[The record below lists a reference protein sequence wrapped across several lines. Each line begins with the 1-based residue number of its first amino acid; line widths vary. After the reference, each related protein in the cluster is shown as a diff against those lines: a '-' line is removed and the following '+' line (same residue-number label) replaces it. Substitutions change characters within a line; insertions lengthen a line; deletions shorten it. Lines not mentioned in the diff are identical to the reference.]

1 MHLKVSKLAYYTMP
15 ALLALSLAACG
26 HHHHN
31 DDSINPEKMDATP
44 AKLDVSGG
52 QEVDVSDIEV
62 DVKDGFVYLS
72 VLDTTGETI
81 KTGEEAKYDLY
92 WWNCGDSDPVTETPG
107 GGEWTK
113 FPYDEGI
120 TWEIK
125 KSEKSDAT
133 VVTFTIPVEGYG
145 KFCGIP
151 RKYDGTGDITDDNKL
166 VGGNVETEFSSD
178 NRTKAAK
185 IHDNQNI
192 QNTLA
197 DLVTAK
203 AGFNLDGA
211 RAHFIDEKTLSW
223 IDLKADPS
231 KVRIRLYS
239 SKDPTSLI
247 MLGEDGTIPDD
258 SRIDFDK
265 GELTA
270 DQKKIVG
277 NFLNDAAT
285 FTVRTSDNL
294 KNMTAKEALSGQLV
308 AVAVDS
314 EGKIVDQTKVQ
325 SAFAIDAVYGNKAFA
340 SEEPLGATVNSDGSV
355 TYRVFAP
362 TAADLYV
369 HVFNGLCL
377 NDGTDGCGVIE
388 NGDVLLTKDDETGIW
403 SGTVKDAANMPY
415 QYSLTV
421 YHPEVDDIKTLWT
434 TDPYSLGLARNSDM
448 SVAVDLSADGF
459 APDGWDNDKAPVS
472 QKTDSDIANMS
483 IMETHI
489 RDLTVGHTEDADVAG
504 KYIAFEDNNI
514 TNALEKLAD
523 NGRGITHMEILPF
536 YDFSTVNENPDKV
549 ADITMS
555 GAKFCE
561 NLNNISE
568 DLKKTLDADVDNAKV
583 CSADVV
589 TDHIDE
595 LAAADTAELF
605 VKGSYAFSHG
615 DDGEP
620 VLTLNKNVNG
630 SKVDTFLKT
639 YVKGN
644 DSYNW
649 GYDPWHYGV
658 PEGSY
663 STDPSDPAIRTKE
676 TRTMVKAI
684 HDAGM
689 NIVMDVVY
697 NHTDGAGVNMKDSVL
712 DKLVPWYYN
721 RLDSVSGAY
730 LANTCC
736 KDSAPEHKMFE
747 RLMTDTLV
755 TWAKDYHID
764 AFRFDLMGYIPRA
777 VMVRT
782 LNAVREKSG
791 NSEVYFFGEGWN
803 AGTNG
808 DRFVQPN
815 QLNIAG
821 TKIGTFNDRIR
832 DGLRGVGPF
841 DHGYTQRERQS
852 FSTGKCT
859 MFNELIDAIGDYS
872 CDPAKENHRDFG
884 VHPLLWEDIIRVSM
898 AGNLKD
904 YAFMANYGQEA
915 TGATL
920 HFNDGDSLAY
930 WGEPA
935 GYAASPLEVINY
947 VSKHDN
953 QTIYDMIVHRAPTG
967 LSDEILMKMQAISL
981 ATVFFGQTP
990 AFDQHGSYAL
1000 RTKFFENDSYNTGD
1014 YSNWTPLFGDV
1025 HNRAK
1030 GADQD
1035 VVLVNYEKDASDWST
1050 VIYNTLLK
1058 GSNVKK
1064 SYSIDTTA
1072 LQNTYLNMLNL
1083 RRDLKDFV
1091 SLGDA
1096 SKIKNQVK
1104 FLNTGTE
1111 QVPGVIAMA
1120 IDGAGATID
1129 YEDGNKVSSVV
1140 FFLNAGNTASKN
1152 AGITLQKFDAA
1163 AGKDATAVD
1172 WDLGPADAAEDRP
1185 GVFAEDECEVENND
1199 GKLTVKSPAWSVCVI
1214 FVGDLSYR

>member
-26 HHHHN
+26 HHHHGK
-31 DDSINPEKMDATP
+31 DFDPEAMDTTP
-44 AKLDVSGG
+44 AKLDVSG
-52 QEVDVSDIEV
+52 EVVDVSDIEV
-62 DVKDGFVYLS
+62 ATKDGFVYVS

-81 KTGEEAKYDLY
+81 KVGDEAKYDMY
-92 WWNCGDSDPVTETPG
+92 WWDCGDSKPVGTTPG
-107 GGEWTK
+107 GGYDD
-113 FPYDEGI
+113 FPYDTGI

-133 VVTFTIPVEGYG
+133 VITYAIPVKNFGN
-145 KFCGIP
+145 FCGVP
-151 RKYDGTGDITDDNKL
+151 RKYDGTGKVGDDGNKL
-166 VGGNVETEFSSD
+166 LGGTGNFETKFTNDS
-178 NRTKAAK
+178 RTKAAK
-185 IHDNQNI
+185 LGEVANEKNT

-197 DLVTAK
+197 ELVATK
-203 AGFNLDGA
+203 AGFNLEGA

-231 KVRIRLYS
+231 NVRIRLYS
-239 SKDPTSLI
+239 SKDPKALI
-247 MLGEDGTIPDD
+247 ALGSDGSIQAG
-258 SRIDFDK
+258 SIDFDK
-265 GELTA
+265 GSLTA
-270 DQKKIVG
+270 AQKAIVG
-277 NFLNDAAT
+277 NFLNDATT

-314 EGKIVDQTKVQ
+314 DGNVVDQTKVQ

-340 SEEPLGATVNSDGSV
+340 SEDALGATVNSDGSV

-362 TAADLYV
+362 TAAELYV
-369 HVFNGLCL
+369 HIFKEDCL
-377 NDGTDGCGVIE
+377 KDKNPACELRETDPDI
-388 NGDVLLTKDDETGIW
+388 LLTKDEDTGIW
-403 SGTVKDAANMPY
+403 SGTAKDAANMPY
-415 QYSLTV
+415 KYSLTV

-595 LAAADTAELF
+595 LAAADSAKLF
-605 VKGSYAFSHG
+605 VEGSY
-615 DDGEP
+615 
-620 VLTLNKNVNG
+620 TLSLADHDLKRNING
-630 SKVDTFLKT
+630 SKVDTFLNT

-663 STDPSDPAIRTKE
+663 STDPSDPATRTKE
-676 TRTMVKAI
+676 ARTMVKAI

-697 NHTDGAGVNMKDSVL
+697 NHTDGAGVNMNDSVL

-721 RLDSVSGAY
+721 RLDSVSGEY

-782 LNAVREKSG
+782 LDAVREKSG
-791 NSEVYFFGEGWN
+791 NSEVYFFGEGWD
-803 AGTNG
+803 AETNG
-808 DRFVQPN
+808 DRFVKPT

-859 MFNELIDAIGDYS
+859 LHNELIKSLGNYT
-872 CDPAKENHRDFG
+872 CDPAESNERDWG

-904 YAFMANYGQEA
+904 YAFTAFYGEEA
-915 TGATL
+915 TGETL
-920 HFNDGDSLAY
+920 HQEDGGQAY
-930 WGEPA
+930 WGKPA

-1035 VVLVNYEKDASDWST
+1035 VVLVNFDKDKDDWGT
-1050 VIYNTLLK
+1050 VIYNTLLP

-1120 IDGAGATID
+1120 IDGAGSTI
-1129 YEDGNKVSSVV
+1129 EDDDGGKVSAVL
-1140 FFLNAGNTASKN
+1140 FFLNAGNKN
-1152 AGITLQKFDAA
+1152 SEKAGITLQKFDAA
-1163 AGKDATAVD
+1163 VGKDAEAVD

-1199 GKLTVKSPAWSVCVI
+1199 GKLTVKSPAWSVCVF
-1214 FVGDLSYR
+1214 FVGDLS

>member
-26 HHHHN
+26 HHHHD
-31 DDSINPEKMDATP
+31 DDSSFNPEKMDATP

-62 DVKDGFVYLS
+62 TAENGFVYVS
-72 VLDTTGETI
+72 VLDTTGQTI
-81 KTGEEAKYDLY
+81 KVGDEDKYDLY
-92 WWNCGDSDPVTETPG
+92 WWGCGDSDPIDTTPANG
-107 GGEWTK
+107 SWDI
-113 FPYDEGI
+113 FPYDSGI
-120 TWEIK
+120 THEIK
-125 KSEKSDAT
+125 KSANSDAT
-133 VVTFTIPVEGYG
+133 VLTYKIPVAGYG
-145 KFCGIP
+145 NFCGIP
-151 RKYDGTGDITDDNKL
+151 RDSEKNKL
-166 VGGNVETEFSSD
+166 SGGVNTEVEFSEEVK
-178 NRTKAAK
+178 TAAFK
-185 IHDNQNI
+185 LNAGESVTA
-192 QNTLA
+192 TLA
-197 DLVTAK
+197 ELVAAK

-223 IDLKADPS
+223 VDLKADPS
-231 KVRIRLYS
+231 KVRVRLYS

-247 MLGEDGTIPDD
+247 VLGEDGTIPDD

-369 HVFNGLCL
+369 HVFNELCL
-377 NDGTDGCGVIE
+377 NDGTDGCAPIE

-415 QYSLTV
+415 KYSLTL
-421 YHPEVDDIKTLWT
+421 YHPQTDAIETPWT

-448 SVAVDLSADGF
+448 SVAVDLSADDF
-459 APDGWDNDKAPVS
+459 APDGWDADKAPVS
-472 QKTDSDIANMS
+472 QKTASDIANMS

-561 NLNNISE
+561 NLNNISA
-568 DLKKTLDADVDNAKV
+568 DLKAKLDADEDNAKV

-595 LAAADTAELF
+595 LAAADTANLF
-605 VKGSYAFSHG
+605 VKGSYTLSLADH
-615 DDGEP
+615 D
-620 VLTLNKNVNG
+620 LTLNIDG

-663 STDPSDPAIRTKE
+663 STDPSDPATRTKE

-697 NHTDGAGVNMKDSVL
+697 NHTDGAGVDMNDSVL

-721 RLDSVSGAY
+721 RLNSVSGAY

-782 LNAVREKSG
+782 LDAVREKSG

-803 AGTNG
+803 ADTNG

-859 MFNELIDAIGDYS
+859 LHNELIDSLGDSLGTYT
-872 CDPAKENHRDFG
+872 CDPAESNERDWG

-904 YAFMANYGQEA
+904 YAFTAFYGEEA
-915 TGATL
+915 TGETL
-920 HFNDGDSLAY
+920 HQEDGGQAY
-930 WGEPA
+930 WGSPA

-1025 HNRAK
+1025 YNRAK

-1129 YEDGNKVSSVV
+1129 DEDGDKVSSVV
-1140 FFLNAGNTASKN
+1140 FFLNAGNADSEKK
-1152 AGITLQKFDAA
+1152 GITLQKFDAA
-1163 AGKDATAVD
+1163 AGKDAEAVD
-1172 WDLGPADAAEDRP
+1172 WDLGPADADDRP
-1185 GVFAEDECEVENND
+1185 GVFAEDECEVENN
-1199 GKLTVKSPAWSVCVI
+1199 GGQLTVKSPAWSVCVI
-1214 FVGDLSYR
+1214 FVGDLG